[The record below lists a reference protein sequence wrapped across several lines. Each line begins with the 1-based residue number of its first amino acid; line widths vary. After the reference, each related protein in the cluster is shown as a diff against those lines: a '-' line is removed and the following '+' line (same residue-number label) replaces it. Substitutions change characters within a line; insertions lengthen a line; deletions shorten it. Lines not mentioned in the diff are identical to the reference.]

1 MGSRC
6 HSGAGGQGAPHPE
19 PIKLSTPGIEPQ
31 FHVKLAETQ
40 AELEAAQR
48 LRYRVFVEELGGDG
62 PMVDHRRKLE
72 MDRFDSAFDH
82 LILTASTRPG
92 EVIGVYRLLR
102 DERARETGQF
112 YSEDEY
118 DLAVLKNSGR
128 RLLELGRSCV
138 DPAFRGGM
146 AMYHLWNGL
155 AAYVRAHDI
164 EILFGVASFHGTDT
178 RRLAA
183 PLSLLWHR
191 YLAPPELRVT
201 ARPPSQRMDLIPIS
215 ELDRPAAMIQ
225 VPALIKAYLKL
236 GGYVGD
242 GAFIDHQ
249 FQTTDVCLL
258 MDAHRM
264 CEAQKALYMKD
275 FTR

>member
-1 MGSRC
+1 METDCTFAPGGSETR
-6 HSGAGGQGAPHPE
+6 HTLDQRPVPDPAE
-19 PIKLSTPGIEPQ
+19 PR
-31 FHVKLAETQ
+31 FCVRLAASKDEV
-40 AELEAAQR
+40 EAAQR
-48 LRYRVFVEELGGDG
+48 LRYRVFVEELGSDG

-72 MDRFDSAFDH
+72 MDRFDNAFDH

-102 DERARETGQF
+102 DERAREIGQF

-118 DLAVLKNSGR
+118 DLAVLKRSGR

-155 AAYVRAHDI
+155 AHYVEAHKID
-164 EILFGVASFHGTDT
+164 ILFGVASFHGTDVA
-178 RRLAA
+178 RLSA

-191 YLAPPELRVT
+191 HRAPPDLRVT
-201 ARPPSQRMDLIPIS
+201 AKPPAQPMGLVPEA
-215 ELDRPAAMIQ
+215 ELDRRAAMVQ

-242 GAFIDHQ
+242 GAFIDHE
-249 FQTTDVCLL
+249 FQTTDVCLVV
-258 MDAHRM
+258 DTKRIV
-264 CEAQKALYMKD
+264 EAQKALYGKELA
-275 FTR
+275 R